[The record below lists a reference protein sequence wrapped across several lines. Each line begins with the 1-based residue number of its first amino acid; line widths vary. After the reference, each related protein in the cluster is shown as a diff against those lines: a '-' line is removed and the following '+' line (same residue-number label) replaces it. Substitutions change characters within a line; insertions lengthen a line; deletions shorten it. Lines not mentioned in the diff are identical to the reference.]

1 MSFNKK
7 NIPKTIKEQKGK
19 LYGSKARERERP
31 RIKKYSK
38 IKIFLLRRKNIL
50 INYLLYE
57 TIFKVFIFLGSA
69 SRISNDKP
77 VLCLIIS
84 PL

>member
-7 NIPKTIKEQKGK
+7 NIPNTIKEQKGK
-19 LYGSKARERERP
+19 LYGSKARESERP

-38 IKIFLLRRKNIL
+38 IKIFLLRKKNIL

-77 VLCLIIS
+77 ESCLIIS